1 MVVTSGWRLLS
12 PPRTD
17 KPSSLVCGPADL
29 RYDESVRGGY
39 GCSQSVCRRMA
50 HLCTGDGGPGRN
62 YALLRARL
70 STQQNPC
77 GDRLHSGTDSRR
89 RRRLI
94 VDVTR
99 LAPCKL
105 YPFHDRAFADCGH
118 RFILLEAGISQE
130 GITHL
135 LQCIATVQ
143 LKEYFEETISM
154 SNYQFTLR
162 ELRPAD
168 SLALVKLI
176 TEFGGDL
183 TTRFQ
188 VDPYLAI
195 ISGTEFRTR
204 GVVVECAE
212 YDGLVGMG
220 TVRFSKVQ
228 YNNEVLPLAF
238 LDGLKVKEEFR
249 GNGLGYQIA
258 SWRIQKAREEFGDHC
273 VIGTGMLH
281 DNHASHAVASKWCR
295 EFAEAAFDVRF
306 VPMLTRRPKSL
317 AGMNVGEINPDEY
330 EEFAHKQNQFY
341 GEYNLYAPGSP
352 NSIAGALDVSV
363 EGKKPYRYF
372 AARDA
377 QGHLLA
383 GAQTWARGILKSDTV
398 NNPPSLLR
406 ILNKVVHFLP
416 QDFTLRDVSVSGLW
430 YESGQ
435 IKVAQFLWAMLRWE
449 CRDQGTILATA
460 FDSRDPAMDVVK
472 LKPWNQP
479 RPKITIAIHA
489 PSLLD
494 RDRLLFA
501 SGRV

>member
-1 MVVTSGWRLLS
+1 M
-12 PPRTD
+12 
-17 KPSSLVCGPADL
+17 
-29 RYDESVRGGY
+29 
-39 GCSQSVCRRMA
+39 
-50 HLCTGDGGPGRN
+50 
-62 YALLRARL
+62 
-70 STQQNPC
+70 STQ
-77 GDRLHSGTDSRR
+77 
-89 RRRLI
+89 
-94 VDVTR
+94 
-99 LAPCKL
+99 KL
-105 YPFHDRAFADCGH
+105 
-118 RFILLEAGISQE
+118 
-130 GITHL
+130 
-135 LQCIATVQ
+135 
-143 LKEYFEETISM
+143 
-154 SNYQFTLR
+154 TLR
-162 ELRPAD
+162 ELVPAD

-183 TTRFQ
+183 ITRFQ

-204 GVVVECAE
+204 GVVVECAG
-212 YDGLVGMG
+212 YDGLIGMG
-220 TVRFSKVQ
+220 TVRFSMVQ

-258 SWRIQKAREEFGDHC
+258 SWRIQKAREEFGEQG

-306 VPMLTRRPKSL
+306 VPMRTRRPKALSGL
-317 AGMNVGEINPDEY
+317 TVREIDFDEY
-330 EEFAHKQNQFY
+330 EEFTHKQNNFY
-341 GEYNLYAPGSP
+341 RRYNLYAPSSP
-352 NSIAGALDVSV
+352 NAIANALDVSV
-363 EGKKPYRYF
+363 EGKKPYQYF
-372 AARDA
+372 AVVDA
-377 QGHLLA
+377 DGNLLA
-383 GAQTWARGILKSDTV
+383 GAQTWARGLLKSDTV
-398 NNPPSLLR
+398 NNLPSLLR
-406 ILNKVVHFLP
+406 ILNKVVHLLP
-416 QDFTLRDVSVSGLW
+416 PDFTLRDVSVSGLW

-435 IKVAQFLWAMLRWE
+435 MKVAQFLWEMLRWE
-449 CRDQGTILATA
+449 CRDRGTILATA